1 MTRPTLDV
9 TFGPEDAARVPDC
22 LLEGV
27 AVLASLLGQEVLED
41 VGEKVQIRRQ
51 GGFCGLDV
59 WLFLWLYFSS
69 GLTCGLRKFWKVLG
83 PVSRLVGPVMGR
95 KKLPSPAS
103 VSRALDSVEHELLR
117 PRASWLLA
125 GVAGI
130 DELLGHPVVQS
141 YDANGEGW
149 HVFDVDPTVTTL
161 RHRALPSGED
171 LPAPR
176 RRSEHTGAPGYS
188 GRKRGDIQFRRVTT
202 QHAGSGAWVHAHL
215 AAGNGDG
222 VVDLE
227 RALDAVAET
236 VDRVGHTRSRVLVR
250 MDGEYGNVPWFTA
263 CRERKLPFITR
274 LNRPALYEDPDVLAR
289 LRAAIWRPVP
299 DSRSG
304 PQRAATDLGVLT
316 VLPGKKTRRPDGT
329 TYEPVT
335 VRVVAAIF
343 PKSGAAKRGRTIDGW
358 QVELF
363 AVDLPADAWPAADA
377 MSAYFGRAG
386 EENRFAQEDREFGL
400 DRIISYH
407 LPGQELATLVGLSV
421 WNLRLVRGFQL
432 ERPPE
437 VRPVQQLRR
446 NEVDE
451 RVPQA
456 WPRDP
461 VLQHTLEGLDWNSL
475 LQHKPG
481 WRWDTE
487 ASEIHCADGRPMTLT
502 SVRPGEH
509 ASGRTGIIF
518 RRPTGGCDDC
528 TERTDC
534 FHSNRPGA
542 AKHAQFAVPTALA
555 ADLRERLVRV
565 RTAGPSRIAPVDT
578 LPGKRAVLHSLF
590 LPASARQAFGS
601 VSLRATVHIQVELPD
616 DKPVLRLVARDDAD
630 RQRRRCTRADNMAR
644 FALPDGAKVLVQV
657 QAAPVY
663 QRLWGDTGQTKTAV
677 GDSS

>member
-1 MTRPTLDV
+1 MPRRTLDV
-9 TFGPEDAARVPDC
+9 TLAPEDAARVPDC
-22 LLEGV
+22 LLEGL
-27 AVLASLLGQEVLED
+27 AVLAGLLGQGVLEN
-41 VGEKVQIRRQ
+41 VGEKVRIRRQ

-59 WLFLWLYFSS
+59 WLLLWLYFSS

-83 PVSRLVGPVMGR
+83 PVSRLVGPVVGR
-95 KKLPSPAS
+95 TRLPSPAS

-117 PRASWLLA
+117 PHATWLLA

-130 DELLGHPVVQS
+130 DELLQHPVVQS

-171 LPAPR
+171 LPEPR
-176 RRSEHTGAPGYS
+176 PRSEQTGAPGYS

-215 AAGNGDG
+215 SAGNGDG

-227 RALDAVAET
+227 RALDAIVET
-236 VDRVGHTRSRVLVR
+236 ADRLGHARSRVLVR
-250 MDGEYGNVPWFTA
+250 MDGEYGNVPWFAA
-263 CRERKLPFITR
+263 CRERKLPFVTR
-274 LNRPALYEDPDVLAR
+274 LNRPALYEDPEVLAR
-289 LRAAIWRPVP
+289 LRTATWRPVP

-304 PQRAATDLGVLT
+304 PLRAATDLGVLT

-335 VRVVAAIF
+335 VRVVATIF
-343 PKSGAAKRGRTIDGW
+343 PKSGAAKRGRTVDGW

-377 MSAYFGRAG
+377 MSTYFSRAG
-386 EENRFAQEDREFGL
+386 QENRFAQEDREFGL

-407 LPGQELATLVGLSV
+407 LPGQELANLVGLSV

-446 NEVDE
+446 DEVDE

-461 VLQHTLEGLDWNSL
+461 VIQSTLSKLDWSHL
-475 LQHKPG
+475 LQHKQG
-481 WRWDTE
+481 WHWDTDAGE
-487 ASEIHCADGRPMTLT
+487 LRCADGRPLALT
-502 SVRPGEH
+502 SVRPKEH
-509 ASGRTGIIF
+509 APGRTNIIL
-518 RRPTGGCDDC
+518 RRPTGGCEDC
-528 TERTDC
+528 VERADC
-534 FHSNRPGA
+534 FHSDRPRA
-542 AKHAQFAVPTALA
+542 AKHAEFSVPTPLA
-555 ADLRERLVRV
+555 EALRERLALVRSATTP
-565 RTAGPSRIAPVDT
+565 RLEPVDA
-578 LPGKRAVLHSLF
+578 LPGKRAILHSLF
-590 LPASARQAFGS
+590 LPARARQAFGS
-601 VSLRATVHIQVELPD
+601 VSLRATVHIRVGLPAD
-616 DKPVLRLVARDDAD
+616 EPVLRLVARDEAD
-630 RQRRRCTRADNMAR
+630 RQRRRRTWADNVAR
-644 FALPDGAKVLVQV
+644 HALPDGAKVHVQV
-657 QAAPVY
+657 RAATAY
-663 QRLWGDTGQTKTAV
+663 QRLWGCAGPARTAV
-677 GDSS
+677 GSSS